1 MTDEVVSQ
9 KMVSAKETRIGHSRD
24 DFRQVCF
31 VGDDG
36 AVNGENGAA
45 DIATHLAIEGM
56 TCASCVRRV
65 EKAVAQ
71 TPGVHAV
78 DVNFATREAFVRHNS
93 GTVSTAEICAI
104 VSSLGFKTQAVDEE
118 RNENEAST
126 SAEREYR
133 SLFRKF
139 SFAAMVALP
148 VLYFSLPLPGVPA
161 EGSDGEGV
169 ARVLMGI
176 AVLAVLA
183 WPGAS
188 FYRGAWA
195 AFRHH
200 TADMNTLVAT
210 GVSAA
215 WVYSVVA
222 TLVPNV
228 FPEGFAEVFYD
239 AAAVVTTLV
248 LLGSA
253 LEVRARARTTEALK
267 SLIGLQA
274 KTARVLRD
282 GEEADI
288 SVEEVVVGDLVL
300 VRPGEKIPVD
310 GEVVQGASSVDEAMV
325 TGEPIPVLK
334 SVGDE
339 VIGATLNKTGSFH
352 FRATKV
358 GADTMMSQIVRMVR
372 EAQGSKAPIQRLVD
386 TVAGYFVPA
395 VLLIAIFASLLWF
408 NIGPDPSARYALIVG
423 VTVLVIACPCALGLA
438 TPTSLMV
445 AVGKG
450 AQHGILVKSGDALEA
465 AQRLDV
471 VVLDKT
477 GTVTHG
483 APVLTDVI
491 AEWGI
496 TADEVLALAASAER
510 GSEHPLGEAIVA
522 GARDRAL
529 SFEETADFSALPGRG
544 IEAVVSRD
552 GIERKILLG
561 NLALM
566 RERRI
571 DLHARVK
578 NGHMAPAAV
587 VQALAEEGKTPM
599 VVAADDRLVGVVAV
613 ADTVKLDSARAVQR
627 LHDLGIEVVMLT
639 GDNWRTAQAIA
650 AQVGI
655 GHVIAEVLP
664 AEKAREVAALQT
676 QGKVVGMVGDGIN
689 DAPALAQADVGMAIG
704 TGTDVAI
711 ESADITLIQGH
722 LSSVAAAVELSR
734 STMRNI
740 RQNLVGAF
748 MYNTFGVPLAAGI
761 LYPFFEVLLPPMF
774 AGAAMA
780 FSSLT
785 VVTNANRLRR
795 WQPSEASEQVEIGEE
810 VQ

>member
-1 MTDEVVSQ
+1 MTDEVVSK

-24 DFRQVCF
+24 DFRQACF

-78 DVNFATREAFVRHNS
+78 DVNFATREALVRHNS
-93 GTVSTAEICAI
+93 GRVSTAEICAI

-161 EGSDGEGV
+161 EGSDGERV

-200 TADMNTLVAT
+200 NADMNTLVAT

-239 AAAVVTTLV
+239 AAAVVATLV

-282 GEEADI
+282 GAEADI

-571 DLHARVK
+571 DMHARVK

-587 VQALAEEGKTPM
+587 VQALAEDGKTPM
-599 VVAADDRLVGVVAV
+599 VVAVDDRLVGVVAV

-655 GHVIAEVLP
+655 DHVIAEVLP

-748 MYNTFGVPLAAGI
+748 MYNTLGVPLAAGI